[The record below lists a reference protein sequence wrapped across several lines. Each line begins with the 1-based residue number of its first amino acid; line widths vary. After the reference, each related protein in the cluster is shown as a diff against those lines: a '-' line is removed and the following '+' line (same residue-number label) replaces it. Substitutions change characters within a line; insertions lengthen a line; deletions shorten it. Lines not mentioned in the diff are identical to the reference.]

1 MAVIIRKFLIETKQS
16 NFTVFESDTNNS
28 TSPPG
33 PTPPPPKE
41 ELITSYTVFLSPSPV
56 NYTFDNIEDKNTEMT
71 RLEISFAASFVS
83 EKAFKLRLCLKKLTF
98 YFEDETIR
106 IAHNLEWSSRDTHTD
121 KYSNNW

>member
-1 MAVIIRKFLIETKQS
+1 M
-16 NFTVFESDTNNS
+16 
-28 TSPPG
+28 
-33 PTPPPPKE
+33 
-41 ELITSYTVFLSPSPV
+41 

-83 EKAFKLRLCLKKLTF
+83 KKAFKLRLYLKKITLNF
-98 YFEDETIR
+98 KDETIT